1 MHTKCTEAVHNT
13 HTHKTHTQ
21 KMHTKHT
28 EDAHNT
34 HTHIKHTHRRCT
46 QNTEKMHTTPT
57 PQFLTP
63 GTYGQRSLQFA
74 SGDAEA
80 VEDHVLP
87 HTVDPLASGGKGC
100 THKVSP
106 FSLTAG
112 ETPHNLHTEVQQLP
126 H

>member
-1 MHTKCTEAVHNT
+1 
-13 HTHKTHTQ
+13 
-21 KMHTKHT
+21 MHTKHT
-28 EDAHNT
+28 EDAHNP
-34 HTHIKHTHRRCT
+34 H
-46 QNTEKMHTTPT
+46 PT
-57 PQFLTP
+57 PQFLMP
-63 GTYGQRSLQFA
+63 STYSQRSLQFA
-74 SGDAEA
+74 GGDAEA

-112 ETPHNLHTEVQQLP
+112 ETPHNLCTEVASLS